1 MLTNLVKLAAEK
13 AREAAEEYYKLQ
25 NIDMAIKSLQ
35 AAKDFNP
42 RLPNIEEYFT
52 AYKVHEL
59 AAKKSTWYELLAITD
74 PEVDTSIIRKH
85 YKRLA
90 LMLHPDKNPSVAADS
105 AFKLIQ
111 SALDVLTN
119 PEKREAYDSQLSSK
133 KFKTADSSWSRT
145 RSPTTDDEKQYSRD
159 GSHKAA
165 NASFG
170 FEKPNPPRNYRSCHK
185 RYRARVEINDRNGST
200 KIVITCNGRDE
211 DLLRFGAK
219 DSSFD
224 LCYGFFFVDNPPSVI
239 RCS

>member
-1 MLTNLVKLAAEK
+1 MLTNLVNLAAEK
-13 AREAAEEYYKLQ
+13 ARDAAEEYYKLQ

-59 AAKKSTWYELLAITD
+59 AAKKSTWYEFLAITD
-74 PEVDTSIIRKH
+74 PEVDTSIIRRQ

-90 LMLHPDKNPSVAADS
+90 LMLHPDKNPSVAADG

-119 PEKREAYDSQLSSK
+119 PEKREAYDSQFSSK
-133 KFKTADSSWSRT
+133 KAKTADSSWSQP
-145 RSPTTDDEKQYSRD
+145 RSPTTNDDEQFSRD
-159 GSHKAA
+159 GSHKATT
-165 NASFG
+165 ASG
-170 FEKPNPPRNYRSCHK
+170 FRKPNPPRNHRSCRK
-185 RYRARVEINDRNGST
+185 RYSARVEINDRDGSR

-211 DLLRFGAK
+211 DVLRFGAK
-219 DSSFD
+219 DCSFA
-224 LCYGFFFVDNPPSVI
+224 LCYDFFFGDNSPSVL

>member
-13 AREAAEEYYKLQ
+13 ARDAAEEYFKLQ
-25 NIDMAIKSLQ
+25 NIDTAIKSLQ

-42 RLPNIEEYFT
+42 HLPNIEEYF

-74 PEVDTSIIRKH
+74 PEVDTTIIRKQ

-90 LMLHPDKNPSVAADS
+90 LMLHPDKNPSVAADG

-119 PEKREAYDSQLSSK
+119 PEKREAYDSQFSSK
-133 KFKTADSSWSRT
+133 KAKTADSSWSRP
-145 RSPTTDDEKQYSRD
+145 RSSTTDDDQQFSRD
-159 GSHKAA
+159 GSHKAT
-165 NASFG
+165 NASYG
-170 FEKPNPPRNYRSCHK
+170 FRKPNPPRNYRSCRK
-185 RYRARVEINDRNGST
+185 SYTARVEINHRDGSRD
-200 KIVITCNGRDE
+200 IVITCNGRDE
-211 DLLRFGAK
+211 NVLRFGAE
-219 DSSFD
+219 DTSFA
-224 LCYGFFFVDNPPSVI
+224 LCYGFFFGGNPPSVI